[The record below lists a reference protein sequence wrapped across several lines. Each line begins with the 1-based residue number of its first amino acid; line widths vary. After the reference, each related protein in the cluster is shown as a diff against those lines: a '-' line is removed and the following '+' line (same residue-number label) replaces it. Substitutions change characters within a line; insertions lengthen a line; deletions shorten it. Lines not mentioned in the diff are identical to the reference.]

1 FHTRRRGGLALSL
14 IAPALR
20 RRESVHMNLTSGA
33 QVFQPCSQKL
43 VHLFLSE
50 DFLDLGRDFGQRNVR
65 GTAVVELGQKLLV
78 VVALNAL
85 GIHSHCRAKPG
96 IHYSCEIKLCSDP
109 ALQALLCHA
118 VSLEQRVPFL
128 LTRLSGILLL

>member
-1 FHTRRRGGLALSL
+1 MNPLSCTRLVRQEPAGRQSPRTKHISTLGAEAAWRCHSLRLPSGG
-14 IAPALR
+14 

-65 GTAVVELGQKLLV
+65 GPLWWSWGRSSWL
-78 VVALNAL
+78 
-85 GIHSHCRAKPG
+85 
-96 IHYSCEIKLCSDP
+96 
-109 ALQALLCHA
+109 
-118 VSLEQRVPFL
+118 
-128 LTRLSGILLL
+128 